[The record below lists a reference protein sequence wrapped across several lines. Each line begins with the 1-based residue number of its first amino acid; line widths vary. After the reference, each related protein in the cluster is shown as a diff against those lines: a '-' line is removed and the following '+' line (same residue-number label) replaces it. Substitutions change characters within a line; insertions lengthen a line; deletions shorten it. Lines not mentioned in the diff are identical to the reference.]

1 MRIIDHHEG
10 RVPGPGLYRMPAEV
24 YHADPAPEPSL
35 SSSIAKLLIDR
46 SPEHAFHAH
55 PRLSGPKEESD
66 PTRPKEIGTAA
77 HKLLLD
83 QGRDLVVVEAEA
95 WTTKD
100 AKVARAAAYAAGDCP
115 ILRPDLDRQVAESIA
130 AQDTIAENIE
140 EDYDEHRSFGEQVS
154 DGLAAFGGSWAF
166 LISFALVLVAWMA
179 VNVIMGELKA
189 FDPYP
194 FILLN
199 LVLSCLAAIQAPIIM
214 MSQSRQDKKDRLR
227 SNNDYRVNL
236 KAELEIRH
244 LHEKMDHLVTKQW
257 QRLAEIQQIQL
268 EMLQDM
274 RTRVARKP
282 VVKVK
287 KVVRK
292 KRPKAPPPG
301 PDKAPPAEAAPVAG
315 APPPGPAG

>member
-1 MRIIDHHEG
+1 MSLTDEGHE
-10 RVPGPGLYRMPAEV
+10 P
-24 YHADPAPEPSL
+24 DPAPM
-35 SSSIAKLLIDR
+35 A
-46 SPEHAFHAH
+46 
-55 PRLSGPKEESD
+55 
-66 PTRPKEIGTAA
+66 
-77 HKLLLD
+77 LD
-83 QGRDLVVVEAEA
+83 
-95 WTTKD
+95 
-100 AKVARAAAYAAGDCP
+100 ARAQPVPAKKRAVCAITGVEMNRRNLVPVAS
-115 ILRPDLDRQVAESIA
+115 LRPALAEHIRVDYPELSEDALISNKALAGYRTRFVAELLAEEHGEYSDLDRQVAESIA

-179 VNVIMGELKA
+179 VNVTMGELKA

-292 KRPKAPPPG
+292 KRPKAAPPG
-301 PDKAPPAEAAPVAG
+301 PDKPPPAEAAPAAG

>member
-1 MRIIDHHEG
+1 M
-10 RVPGPGLYRMPAEV
+10 A
-24 YHADPAPEPSL
+24 
-35 SSSIAKLLIDR
+35 
-46 SPEHAFHAH
+46 
-55 PRLSGPKEESD
+55 
-66 PTRPKEIGTAA
+66 
-77 HKLLLD
+77 LD
-83 QGRDLVVVEAEA
+83 
-95 WTTKD
+95 
-100 AKVARAAAYAAGDCP
+100 ARAQPVPAKKRAVCAITGVEMNRRNLVPVAS
-115 ILRPDLDRQVAESIA
+115 LRPALAEHIRVDYPELSEDALISSKALAGYRTRFVAELLAEEHGEYSDLDRQVAESIA

-179 VNVIMGELKA
+179 VNVTMGELKA

-292 KRPKAPPPG
+292 KRPKAAPPG
-301 PDKAPPAEAAPVAG
+301 PDKPPPAEAAPAAG

>member
-1 MRIIDHHEG
+1 VSLTDEGHE
-10 RVPGPGLYRMPAEV
+10 P
-24 YHADPAPEPSL
+24 DPAPM
-35 SSSIAKLLIDR
+35 A
-46 SPEHAFHAH
+46 
-55 PRLSGPKEESD
+55 
-66 PTRPKEIGTAA
+66 
-77 HKLLLD
+77 LD
-83 QGRDLVVVEAEA
+83 
-95 WTTKD
+95 
-100 AKVARAAAYAAGDCP
+100 ARAQPVPAKKRAVCAITGVEMNRRNLVPVAS
-115 ILRPDLDRQVAESIA
+115 LRPALAEHIRVDYPELSEDALISNKALAGYRTRFVAELLAEEHGEYSDLDRQVAESIA

-179 VNVIMGELKA
+179 VNVTMGELKA

-292 KRPKAPPPG
+292 KRPKAAPPG

>member
-1 MRIIDHHEG
+1 MSLTDEGHE
-10 RVPGPGLYRMPAEV
+10 P
-24 YHADPAPEPSL
+24 DPAPM
-35 SSSIAKLLIDR
+35 A
-46 SPEHAFHAH
+46 
-55 PRLSGPKEESD
+55 
-66 PTRPKEIGTAA
+66 
-77 HKLLLD
+77 LD
-83 QGRDLVVVEAEA
+83 
-95 WTTKD
+95 
-100 AKVARAAAYAAGDCP
+100 ARAQPVPAKKRAVCAITGVEMNRRNLVPVAS
-115 ILRPDLDRQVAESIA
+115 LRPALAEHIRVDYPELSEDALISNKALAGYRTRFVAELLAEEHGEYSDLDRQVAESIA

-140 EDYDEHRSFGEQVS
+140 EDYDEHRSFGERVS

-166 LISFALVLVAWMA
+166 LISFALVLAAWMA
-179 VNVIMGELKA
+179 VNVTMGEMRA

-287 KVVRK
+287 KVLRK

-301 PDKAPPAEAAPVAG
+301 PDKPPPAEAAPAAG

>member
-1 MRIIDHHEG
+1 MSLTDEVHE
-10 RVPGPGLYRMPAEV
+10 
-24 YHADPAPEPSL
+24 HDPAPMAL
-35 SSSIAKLLIDR
+35 DAK
-46 SPEHAFHAH
+46 AH
-55 PRLSGPKEESD
+55 PVPAKKRAVCAITGVEMN
-66 PTRPKEIGTAA
+66 R
-77 HKLLLD
+77 
-83 QGRDLVVVEAEA
+83 RNLVP
-95 WTTKD
+95 
-100 AKVARAAAYAAGDCP
+100 VAS
-115 ILRPDLDRQVAESIA
+115 LRPALAEHIRVDYPDLSEDALISNKALAGYRTRFVAELLAEEHGEYSDLDRQVAESIA

-140 EDYDEHRSFGEQVS
+140 EDYDEHRSFGERVS
-154 DGLAAFGGSWAF
+154 DGLAAFGGSWGF

-179 VNVIMGELKA
+179 VNVTMGQLKA

-268 EMLQDM
+268 EMLQEM
-274 RTRVARKP
+274 RARVTRKP

-287 KVVRK
+287 KVMRK
-292 KRPKAPPPG
+292 KRPKATARPA
-301 PDKAPPAEAAPVAG
+301 PDPAPSADAAPAPG

>member
-1 MRIIDHHEG
+1 MSLTDEGHE
-10 RVPGPGLYRMPAEV
+10 P
-24 YHADPAPEPSL
+24 DPAPM
-35 SSSIAKLLIDR
+35 A
-46 SPEHAFHAH
+46 
-55 PRLSGPKEESD
+55 
-66 PTRPKEIGTAA
+66 
-77 HKLLLD
+77 LD
-83 QGRDLVVVEAEA
+83 
-95 WTTKD
+95 
-100 AKVARAAAYAAGDCP
+100 ARAQPVPAKKRAVCAITGVEMNRRNLVPVAS
-115 ILRPDLDRQVAESIA
+115 LRPALAEHIRVDYPDLSEDALISNKALAGYRTRFVAELLAEEHGEYSDLDRQVAESIA

-179 VNVIMGELKA
+179 VNVTMGELKA

-292 KRPKAPPPG
+292 KRPKAAPPG
-301 PDKAPPAEAAPVAG
+301 PDKPPPAEAAPAAG

>member
-1 MRIIDHHEG
+1 MSLTDEAYEHDRGLMALDAEPQPVAVAGKKRGLCAISGVEMG
-10 RVPGPGLYRMPAEV
+10 RRNLVPVG
-24 YHADPAPEPSL
+24 SL
-35 SSSIAKLLIDR
+35 RAAL
-46 SPEHAFHAH
+46 
-55 PRLSGPKEESD
+55 
-66 PTRPKEIGTAA
+66 AA
-77 HKLLLD
+77 HIRADYPDLTDQALISVKELAKYRTRYVAELL
-83 QGRDLVVVEAEA
+83 AEEHGE
-95 WTTKD
+95 
-100 AKVARAAAYAAGDCP
+100 YS
-115 ILRPDLDRQVAESIA
+115 DLDRQVAESIA

-140 EDYDEHRSFGEQVS
+140 EDYDEHRSFGERVS
-154 DGLAAFGGSWAF
+154 DGLASFGGSWAF
-166 LISFALVLVAWMA
+166 LISFALVLVSWMA
-179 VNVIMGELKA
+179 VNVLMGEVKA

-268 EMLQDM
+268 EMLQEM

-292 KRPKAPPPG
+292 KRPKPGATGTDPVEVAADAISAAPPPT
-301 PDKAPPAEAAPVAG
+301 
-315 APPPGPAG
+315 GPAA

>member
-1 MRIIDHHEG
+1 MSLTDEGHE
-10 RVPGPGLYRMPAEV
+10 P
-24 YHADPAPEPSL
+24 DPAPMAL
-35 SSSIAKLLIDR
+35 DAR
-46 SPEHAFHAH
+46 AH
-55 PRLSGPKEESD
+55 PAPAKKRAVCAITGVEMN
-66 PTRPKEIGTAA
+66 R
-77 HKLLLD
+77 
-83 QGRDLVVVEAEA
+83 RNLVPV
-95 WTTKD
+95 
-100 AKVARAAAYAAGDCP
+100 GS
-115 ILRPDLDRQVAESIA
+115 LRPALAEHIRVDYPELSEDALISNKALAGYRTRFVAELLAEEHGEYSDLDRQVAESIA

-179 VNVIMGELKA
+179 VNVTMGELKA

-282 VVKVK
+282 VKVK

-292 KRPKAPPPG
+292 KRPKAAARPG
-301 PDKAPPAEAAPVAG
+301 PENAPPAEAAPAAG

>member
-1 MRIIDHHEG
+1 MSLTDEVHE
-10 RVPGPGLYRMPAEV
+10 
-24 YHADPAPEPSL
+24 HDPAPMAL
-35 SSSIAKLLIDR
+35 DAK
-46 SPEHAFHAH
+46 AH
-55 PRLSGPKEESD
+55 PASAKKRAVCAITGVEMN
-66 PTRPKEIGTAA
+66 R
-77 HKLLLD
+77 
-83 QGRDLVVVEAEA
+83 RNLVS
-95 WTTKD
+95 
-100 AKVARAAAYAAGDCP
+100 VAS
-115 ILRPDLDRQVAESIA
+115 LRPALAEHIRVDYPDLSEDALISNKALAGYRTRFVAELLAEEHGEYSDLDRQVAESIA

-140 EDYDEHRSFGEQVS
+140 EDYDEHRSFGERVS
-154 DGLAAFGGSWAF
+154 DGLAAFGGSWGF
-166 LISFALVLVAWMA
+166 LISFALVLVAWMV
-179 VNVIMGELKA
+179 VNVTMGQLKA

-268 EMLQDM
+268 EMLQEM
-274 RTRVARKP
+274 RARVTRKP

-287 KVVRK
+287 KVMRK
-292 KRPKAPPPG
+292 KRPKATARSASDP
-301 PDKAPPAEAAPVAG
+301 APSADAAPAPG

>member
-1 MRIIDHHEG
+1 MSLTEEVHERDQG
-10 RVPGPGLYRMPAEV
+10 MLVLDAEAHPVSTKKRAVCALSGVEMSRRNLVPVASLRAALAEHIRTDYPGLPDDALISVKELAKYRTRYVAE
-24 YHADPAPEPSL
+24 
-35 SSSIAKLLIDR
+35 LLAE
-46 SPEHAFHAH
+46 EHGEY
-55 PRLSGPKEESD
+55 S
-66 PTRPKEIGTAA
+66 
-77 HKLLLD
+77 
-83 QGRDLVVVEAEA
+83 
-95 WTTKD
+95 
-100 AKVARAAAYAAGDCP
+100 
-115 ILRPDLDRQVAESIA
+115 DLDRQVAESIA

-140 EDYDEHRSFGEQVS
+140 EDYDEHRTFGERIS

-166 LISFALVLVAWMA
+166 LISFALVLVTWMA
-179 VNVIMGELKA
+179 VNVTIGDTKA

-268 EMLQDM
+268 EMLQEM

-292 KRPKAPPPG
+292 KRSKPAAPEV
-301 PDKAPPAEAAPVAG
+301 APPANPADPASGPPASSDSAG
-315 APPPGPAG
+315 

>member
-1 MRIIDHHEG
+1 MSLTDEVHERDRG
-10 RVPGPGLYRMPAEV
+10 MMALDAEAHLLTTKKRGVCAISGVEMNRRNLVPLASLRPALAGHIRSDYPGLADDALISVKELARYRTRYVAE
-24 YHADPAPEPSL
+24 
-35 SSSIAKLLIDR
+35 LLAE
-46 SPEHAFHAH
+46 EHGEY
-55 PRLSGPKEESD
+55 S
-66 PTRPKEIGTAA
+66 
-77 HKLLLD
+77 
-83 QGRDLVVVEAEA
+83 
-95 WTTKD
+95 
-100 AKVARAAAYAAGDCP
+100 
-115 ILRPDLDRQVAESIA
+115 DLDRQVAESIA
-130 AQDTIAENIE
+130 AQDTIAENVE
-140 EDYDEHRSFGEQVS
+140 EDYDEHRSFGERVS

-166 LISFALVLVAWMA
+166 LISFALVLAAWMA
-179 VNVIMGELKA
+179 VNVSMSESGA

-199 LVLSCLAAIQAPIIM
+199 LALSCLAAIQAPIIM

-268 EMLQDM
+268 EMFQEM

-287 KVVRK
+287 KVVRR
-292 KRPKAPPPG
+292 KRAKPAAS
-301 PDKAPPAEAAPVAG
+301 DAAPPAGGAGPPSGPPSSDPAA
-315 APPPGPAG
+315 

>member
-1 MRIIDHHEG
+1 MSLTD
-10 RVPGPGLYRMPAEV
+10 EV
-24 YHADPAPEPSL
+24 HKHDPAPMAL
-35 SSSIAKLLIDR
+35 DAK
-46 SPEHAFHAH
+46 AH
-55 PRLSGPKEESD
+55 PAPAKKWAVCAITGVEMNR
-66 PTRPKEIGTAA
+66 RN
-77 HKLLLD
+77 
-83 QGRDLVVVEAEA
+83 LVP
-95 WTTKD
+95 
-100 AKVARAAAYAAGDCP
+100 VAS
-115 ILRPDLDRQVAESIA
+115 LRPALAEHIRVDYPDLSEDALISNKALAGYRTRFVAGLLAEEHGEYSDLDRQVAESIA

-140 EDYDEHRSFGEQVS
+140 EDYDEHRSFGERVS
-154 DGLAAFGGSWAF
+154 DGLAAFGGSWGF

-179 VNVIMGELKA
+179 VNVTMGQLKA

-268 EMLQDM
+268 EMLQEM
-274 RTRVARKP
+274 RARVTRKP

-287 KVVRK
+287 KVMRK
-292 KRPKAPPPG
+292 KRPKATARPA
-301 PDKAPPAEAAPVAG
+301 PDPASSADAAPAPG

>member
-1 MRIIDHHEG
+1 MSLTDEGHE
-10 RVPGPGLYRMPAEV
+10 P
-24 YHADPAPEPSL
+24 DPAPM
-35 SSSIAKLLIDR
+35 A
-46 SPEHAFHAH
+46 
-55 PRLSGPKEESD
+55 
-66 PTRPKEIGTAA
+66 
-77 HKLLLD
+77 LD
-83 QGRDLVVVEAEA
+83 
-95 WTTKD
+95 
-100 AKVARAAAYAAGDCP
+100 ARAQPVPAKKRAVCAITGVEMNRRNLVPVAS
-115 ILRPDLDRQVAESIA
+115 LRPALAEHIRVDYPELSEDALISNKALAGYRTRFVAELLAEEHGEYSDLDRQVAESIA

-179 VNVIMGELKA
+179 VNVTMGELKA

-292 KRPKAPPPG
+292 KRPKAAPPG

>member
-1 MRIIDHHEG
+1 MSLTEEVHERDQG
-10 RVPGPGLYRMPAEV
+10 MLVLDAEAHPVSTKKRAVCALSGVEMSRRNLVPVASLRAALAEHIRTDYPGLPDDALISVKELAKYRTRYVAE
-24 YHADPAPEPSL
+24 
-35 SSSIAKLLIDR
+35 LLAE
-46 SPEHAFHAH
+46 EHGEY
-55 PRLSGPKEESD
+55 S
-66 PTRPKEIGTAA
+66 
-77 HKLLLD
+77 
-83 QGRDLVVVEAEA
+83 
-95 WTTKD
+95 
-100 AKVARAAAYAAGDCP
+100 
-115 ILRPDLDRQVAESIA
+115 DLDRQVAESIA

-140 EDYDEHRSFGEQVS
+140 EDYDEHRTFGERVS

-166 LISFALVLVAWMA
+166 LISFALVLVTWMA
-179 VNVIMGELKA
+179 VNVTIGDTKA

-268 EMLQDM
+268 EMLQEM

-292 KRPKAPPPG
+292 KRSKPAAPEA
-301 PDKAPPAEAAPVAG
+301 APPANPADPASGPPVSSDSTG
-315 APPPGPAG
+315 

>member
-1 MRIIDHHEG
+1 MSLTDEVHERDRG
-10 RVPGPGLYRMPAEV
+10 MMALDAEAHLLTTKKRGVCAISGVEMNRRNLVPLASLRPALAGHIRSDYPGLADDALISVKELARYRTRYVAE
-24 YHADPAPEPSL
+24 
-35 SSSIAKLLIDR
+35 LLAE
-46 SPEHAFHAH
+46 EHGEY
-55 PRLSGPKEESD
+55 S
-66 PTRPKEIGTAA
+66 
-77 HKLLLD
+77 
-83 QGRDLVVVEAEA
+83 
-95 WTTKD
+95 
-100 AKVARAAAYAAGDCP
+100 
-115 ILRPDLDRQVAESIA
+115 DLDRQVAESIA
-130 AQDTIAENIE
+130 AQDTIAENVE
-140 EDYDEHRSFGEQVS
+140 EDYDEHRSFGERVS

-166 LISFALVLVAWMA
+166 LISFALVLAAWMA
-179 VNVIMGELKA
+179 ANVTMGERGA

-214 MSQSRQDKKDRLR
+214 MSQIRQDKKDRLR

-268 EMLQDM
+268 EMLQEM

-292 KRPKAPPPG
+292 KRAKPATSEA
-301 PDKAPPAEAAPVAG
+301 APPAAG
-315 APPPGPAG
+315 AGPPSGPPSPDPAA

>member
-1 MRIIDHHEG
+1 MSLTDEGHE
-10 RVPGPGLYRMPAEV
+10 P
-24 YHADPAPEPSL
+24 DPAPMALDAPAQPVP
-35 SSSIAKLLIDR
+35 AKKRAVCAITGVEMNR
-46 SPEHAFHAH
+46 
-55 PRLSGPKEESD
+55 RN
-66 PTRPKEIGTAA
+66 
-77 HKLLLD
+77 
-83 QGRDLVVVEAEA
+83 LVP
-95 WTTKD
+95 
-100 AKVARAAAYAAGDCP
+100 VAS
-115 ILRPDLDRQVAESIA
+115 LRPALAEHIRVDYPELSEDALISSKALAGYRTRFVAELLAEEHGEYSDLDRQVAESIA

-301 PDKAPPAEAAPVAG
+301 PDKPPPAEAAPAAG

>member
-1 MRIIDHHEG
+1 MSLTDEGHE
-10 RVPGPGLYRMPAEV
+10 P
-24 YHADPAPEPSL
+24 DPAPM
-35 SSSIAKLLIDR
+35 A
-46 SPEHAFHAH
+46 
-55 PRLSGPKEESD
+55 
-66 PTRPKEIGTAA
+66 
-77 HKLLLD
+77 LD
-83 QGRDLVVVEAEA
+83 
-95 WTTKD
+95 
-100 AKVARAAAYAAGDCP
+100 ARAQPVPAKKRAVCAITGVEMNRRNLVPVAS
-115 ILRPDLDRQVAESIA
+115 LRPALAEHIRVDYPELSEDALISSKALAGYRTRFVAELLAEEHGEYSDLDRQVAESIA

-179 VNVIMGELKA
+179 VNVTMGELKA

>member
-1 MRIIDHHEG
+1 MSLTDEGHE
-10 RVPGPGLYRMPAEV
+10 P
-24 YHADPAPEPSL
+24 DPAPM
-35 SSSIAKLLIDR
+35 A
-46 SPEHAFHAH
+46 
-55 PRLSGPKEESD
+55 
-66 PTRPKEIGTAA
+66 
-77 HKLLLD
+77 LD
-83 QGRDLVVVEAEA
+83 
-95 WTTKD
+95 
-100 AKVARAAAYAAGDCP
+100 ARAQPVPAKKRAVCAITGVEMNRRNLVPVAS
-115 ILRPDLDRQVAESIA
+115 LRPALAEHIRVDYPELSEDALISNKALAGYRTRFVAELLAEEHGEYSDLDRQVAESIA

-179 VNVIMGELKA
+179 VNVTMGELKA

-292 KRPKAPPPG
+292 KRPKAAPPG
-301 PDKAPPAEAAPVAG
+301 PDKPPPAEAAPAAD

>member
-1 MRIIDHHEG
+1 MSLTEEVHERDQG
-10 RVPGPGLYRMPAEV
+10 MLVLDAEAHPVSTKKRAVCALSGVEMSRRNLVPVASLRAALAEHIRTDYPGLPDDALISVKELAKYRTRYVAE
-24 YHADPAPEPSL
+24 
-35 SSSIAKLLIDR
+35 LLAE
-46 SPEHAFHAH
+46 EHGEY
-55 PRLSGPKEESD
+55 S
-66 PTRPKEIGTAA
+66 
-77 HKLLLD
+77 
-83 QGRDLVVVEAEA
+83 
-95 WTTKD
+95 
-100 AKVARAAAYAAGDCP
+100 
-115 ILRPDLDRQVAESIA
+115 DLDRQVAESIA

-140 EDYDEHRSFGEQVS
+140 EDYDEHRTFGERVS

-166 LISFALVLVAWMA
+166 LISFALVLVTWMA
-179 VNVIMGELKA
+179 VNVTIGDTKA

-268 EMLQDM
+268 EMLQEM

-292 KRPKAPPPG
+292 KRSKPAAPEA
-301 PDKAPPAEAAPVAG
+301 APPANPAEPASGPPVSSESAG
-315 APPPGPAG
+315 

>member
-1 MRIIDHHEG
+1 MSLTEEVHERDQG
-10 RVPGPGLYRMPAEV
+10 MLVLDAEAHPVSTKKRAVCALSGVEMSRRNLVPVASLRAALAEHIRTDYPGLPDDALISVKELAKYRTRYVAE
-24 YHADPAPEPSL
+24 
-35 SSSIAKLLIDR
+35 LLAE
-46 SPEHAFHAH
+46 EHGEY
-55 PRLSGPKEESD
+55 S
-66 PTRPKEIGTAA
+66 
-77 HKLLLD
+77 
-83 QGRDLVVVEAEA
+83 
-95 WTTKD
+95 
-100 AKVARAAAYAAGDCP
+100 
-115 ILRPDLDRQVAESIA
+115 DLDRQVAESIA

-140 EDYDEHRSFGEQVS
+140 EDYDEHRTFGERVS

-166 LISFALVLVAWMA
+166 LISFALVLVTWMA
-179 VNVIMGELKA
+179 VNVTIGDTKA

-268 EMLQDM
+268 EMLQEM

-292 KRPKAPPPG
+292 KRSKPAAPEA
-301 PDKAPPAEAAPVAG
+301 APPANPADPASGPPASSDSAG
-315 APPPGPAG
+315 